1 MRRAVVLGCTAVHG
15 IGNGRSD
22 LMTQYIMVAAVL
34 QKMGKGKGCL
44 TWGMLKRMAVA
55 REDAE
60 PIVYCTAS

>member
-44 TWGMLKRMAVA
+44 T
-55 REDAE
+55 
-60 PIVYCTAS
+60 